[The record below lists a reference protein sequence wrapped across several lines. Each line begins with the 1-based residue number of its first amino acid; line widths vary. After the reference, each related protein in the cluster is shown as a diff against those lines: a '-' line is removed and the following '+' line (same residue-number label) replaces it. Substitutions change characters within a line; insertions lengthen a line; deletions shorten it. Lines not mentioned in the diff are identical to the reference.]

1 VTVRAR
7 FLVAGLFVLGITSLD
22 AQPAPQAQREPA
34 QASDL
39 PVRRVILY
47 KSGVGYFEHIGSVA
61 GNATVAIQFTTAQ
74 LNDVLQSLTA
84 LDLDGGSIGNI
95 SYNSVAPLEQRLAAL
110 RLPLGADTDRLEFYK
125 VLRGARVEVR
135 AGAAVTTGRLLTVE
149 QGPRSRNGSTEV
161 VTDLTLVSD
170 DGAVKTVEL
179 TPGSSV
185 HLDDRD
191 VRSDLS
197 NYLSIVASSRGEDVR
212 RMVLSAS
219 GSGTRRLF
227 VSYISEVPIWK
238 STYRLVLPSGDRKP
252 VLQGWAV
259 VDNTVGQDWT
269 NVELSLVAGAPQS
282 FVQQISQPY
291 YVQRPVVP
299 LPPAVLLQPQTH
311 AATLIAGEG
320 EVRGMVHD
328 TSGAPIPGVAVRLLD
343 AAGNTVTTAV
353 SDDSGAFAC
362 SASPGAYTVRA
373 ELQGFQTF
381 SRGVTVAA
389 GGAQR
394 LDVTLQVGS
403 LAETVTVSGGLTDRI
418 ASGGGAGRGGGR
430 GFAPAPRSAAT
441 APPPPPPPVI
451 DYMAALSPAATAQ
464 DLGDLFEY
472 KLKQPVTIRKNES
485 ALVPI
490 LNADVDAE
498 RVSLWSRGAGSG
510 RPLRGVWLTNS
521 STLTLDGGSF
531 SVVDGDAFAG
541 QGLLES
547 IKPGEKRL
555 VSYGADLAVLVKA
568 AQADAAG
575 HVVKVVAHDGVL
587 IASQEDR
594 ATWKYTA
601 RNEDTS
607 ARTLIVEHPIRPG
620 WTVGTEPAAAETS
633 PTAVR
638 YRLALPPKQE
648 ATLTVTERH
657 AGDTTYRLA
666 DFDDRT
672 ITILVRSGASE
683 PSLRRALQPLI
694 DKRTEVAAAD
704 ARLAAVMTQIAE
716 IDRDQQRVREN
727 MKALRGTAEEKALTQ
742 RYTRQLSDQEDKL
755 ASLRDDQKKATADRD
770 ARRRELAELAA
781 RMTFE
786 ISG

>member
-1 VTVRAR
+1 VSVRAR
-7 FLVAGLFVLGITSLD
+7 LFVAGLFVLGIASLD
-22 AQPAPQAQREPA
+22 AQQAPPPQRTQRPPAET
-34 QASDL
+34 SDL

-47 KSGVGYFEHIGSVA
+47 KSGVGYFEHVGSVA

-95 SYNSVAPLEQRLAAL
+95 SYNSVAPIAQRLAAL
-110 RLPLGADTDRLEFYK
+110 RLPLSSDANRLQFYR
-125 VLRGARVEVR
+125 VLRGARLDIR
-135 AGAAVTTGRLLTVE
+135 TGTGVTTGRLLSVE
-149 QGPRSRNGSTEV
+149 QVARTRTGGSEAVTE
-161 VTDLTLVSD
+161 LTVVSD
-170 DGAVKTVEL
+170 DGAVRTIEL
-179 TPGSSV
+179 TPATSV
-185 HLDDRD
+185 HLADRD
-191 VRSDLS
+191 VRDDLS
-197 NYLSIVASSRGEDVR
+197 SYLGIVASSRGEDVR

-219 GSGTRRLF
+219 GTGTRRLF

-238 STYRLVLPSGDRKP
+238 STYRLVLPAAGKKP

-269 NVELSLVAGAPQS
+269 GVELSLVAGAPQS
-282 FVQQISQPY
+282 FVQEISQPY
-291 YVQRPVVP
+291 YAQRPVVP

-311 AATLIAGEG
+311 APTLMAGEG
-320 EVRGMVHD
+320 GVYGTVRDGSGGTIPGATVQLINAAGDEVD
-328 TSGAPIPGVAVRLLD
+328 ESTSDESGAYALNAR
-343 AAGNTVTTAV
+343 
-353 SDDSGAFAC
+353 
-362 SASPGAYTVRA
+362 PGAYTVQA
-373 ELQGFQTF
+373 ELSGFKTF
-381 SRGVTVAA
+381 SRPVTL
-389 GGAQR
+389 GGRGPQR
-394 LDVTLQVGS
+394 LDVRLEIGS
-403 LAETVTVSGGLTDRI
+403 LAESVTVTSEKVG
-418 ASGGGAGRGGGR
+418 AGAGRGGGR
-430 GFAPAPRSAAT
+430 AFAARPPAAAPAVA
-441 APPPPPPPVI
+441 APPPVT
-451 DYMAALSPAATAQ
+451 DYMAALTPAATAQ

-472 KLKQPVTIRKNES
+472 KLKEPVTIRKNES

-490 LNADVDAE
+490 LNAEVDAE

-547 IKPGEKRL
+547 LKPGEKRL
-555 VSYGADLAVLVKA
+555 VSYGADLAVVVKG

-575 HVVKVVAHDGVL
+575 HVVKIVAHDGVL

-601 RNEDTS
+601 RNEDAS
-607 ARTLIVEHPIRPG
+607 ARMLIVEHPIRPG

-672 ITILVRSGASE
+672 ITILVRSGAPE

-694 DKRTEVAAAD
+694 DKRAEVAAAE
-704 ARLAAVMTQIAE
+704 ARLSAVMAQIAE
-716 IDRDQQRVREN
+716 IDRDQQRLREN
-727 MKALRGTAEEKALTQ
+727 MKALRGSAEEKALTQ
-742 RYTRQLSDQEDKL
+742 RYTHQLSDQEDKL
-755 ASLRDDQKKATADRD
+755 AALRDDQKKATADRD
-770 ARRRELAELAA
+770 ARRRELSELAA